1 MDTGTH
7 KTLPL
12 RQTLRELTF
21 VLTQLEVYNW
31 GAFAG
36 RHVARFELGGTAII
50 GPTGSGKTTLVDA
63 LMTLLTVN
71 PRYNLASTGGHQS
84 DRDLVSY
91 IRGVSGPGN
100 NSGDNVHIAR
110 TGKTVT
116 AIAARLTNGEQPLML
131 AAVFWLDGTSSALA

>member
-50 GPTGSGKTTLVDA
+50 GPTGSDKTTLVDA
-63 LMTLLTVN
+63 LMTLITAN

-84 DRDLVSY
+84 DRELVSY
-91 IRGVSGPGN
+91 IRGVSGAGN
-100 NSGDNVHIAR
+100 RSGDNEHIAR
-110 TGKTVT
+110 SGKTVSG
-116 AIAARLTNGEQPLML
+116 ISARFSDGEQQVTVG
-131 AAVFWLDGTSSALA
+131 A